1 MIIYDMYIYI
11 YLSIYVSMYLCIY
24 VSMYLFIHSLIH
36 SFIHAFIHSFNH
48 SFFIYLFIIYVYIYL
63 SNICLSYIYIHWVFT
78 MCHLLPTF
86 VMFKQDV
93 PVHRLQLLTS
103 WSVNI
108 QKEFKYVHHLMDI
121 SYIIGNIIY
130 HWKVMNISLDIYWI
144 YNLLDI

>member
-1 MIIYDMYIYI
+1 MICIYIYIYI
-11 YLSIYVSMYLCIY
+11 YLSMYLCIY
-24 VSMYLFIHSLIH
+24 VSIHSFTHSFIHSCIH
-36 SFIHAFIHSFNH
+36 SFIHSIIHFL
-48 SFFIYLFIIYVYIYL
+48 FIYLSYMYICIYLIFVYLIYIYT
-63 SNICLSYIYIHWVFT
+63 HWVFT

-108 QKEFKYVHHLMDI
+108 QEEFKYVHHLMDI